1 IFPLTTFAADGEAK
15 QTNPNQGL
23 VNHVINLEGQSKMTI
38 YDVMLFP
45 TSHGNQLAF
54 KADIFNANNSELSF
68 NYYWLRVLTKQ
79 GTRHNVN
86 LVNSEQGTVVPPR
99 TTKTFIFT
107 SMVDDEI
114 ELSDISLQVIRWNFS
129 MPNYEQSLGT

>member
-1 IFPLTTFAADGEAK
+1 PLTTFAAEAEQS
-15 QTNPNQGL
+15 QTVTNQGL

-45 TSHGNQLAF
+45 TSQGNQLAF
-54 KADIFNANNSELSF
+54 KADIYNANNSELSF

-79 GTRHNVN
+79 VTRHNVN

-107 SMVDDEI
+107 SMVDDELK
-114 ELSDISLQVIRWNFS
+114 LSDISLQDRKSV
-129 MPNYEQSLGT
+129 G